1 MKTNIDNNIN
11 KKENYDEEN
20 TNKHTKTNVTNIT
33 KNKIKRKNKVGGM
46 ALFNGLLIRNRKRE
60 VVTNLYGDEIKIQI
74 KDLNGYV
81 DNQNGKPKFNILN
94 LPMVRG
100 VNNIF
105 KTVIS
110 STPYVISSAKKI
122 VEDIV
127 NSEDDEDDIEIN
139 NFMLTAGYLIATT
152 IIFSMFILIPNLVS
166 LFFADNI
173 KNLVQVILQIAMFS
187 GYLIMLSRVK
197 MLKSLFEYHGAE
209 HKVINAYEDL
219 EQDEI
224 TVENV
229 KKHSR
234 FHKRCGGNFVMYLFI
249 TIALI
254 TLAIPSEGLFVKSII
269 QIVTIPLVIG
279 FAYEFLMLCAT
290 LPKFLSFICYPAMI
304 IQFVTTKEPSDDKIK
319 LAIYSLFGCVN
330 EDNTLTVKKY
340 LAKYKKDNLILNSS
354 GNVEFNLDDML
365 RVVSFVN
372 SIEKNKLFLN
382 IDTEI
387 LSYEDQIKLDTLF
400 DKIYKE
406 NIPLQYIL
414 GKQSFYKEEYLVTS
428 DVLIPRADSEILVE
442 KAIEYINK
450 YELKTLID
458 LCSGSGCLGISIAK
472 NSDIEKVFLTDISIK
487 AMNVARR
494 NISLNNA
501 DDKVLGLIS
510 NLLEVYL
517 KNDCKYDMIVSN
529 PPYIPTKDIEKLS
542 SVVKNEPNLALD
554 GGKTG
559 LDFYIKILE
568 EAKKVLREDGF
579 LIFEIGYD
587 QLEKITKLIK
597 KNKEYELL
605 ESVKDL
611 GGNDRVIVCR
621 FLRR

>member
-1 MKTNIDNNIN
+1 MKTNMDNNIN
-11 KKENYDEEN
+11 KKGNNDKKSLKNNVNN
-20 TNKHTKTNVTNIT
+20 TTK
-33 KNKIKRKNKVGGM
+33 KNTKRKNKVGGM
-46 ALFNGLLIRNRKRE
+46 ALFNGLLIRNRERE

-74 KDLNGYV
+74 KDLNGCV
-81 DNQNGKPKFNILN
+81 DNKNGKTKFNILN
-94 LPMVRG
+94 LPMIRG
-100 VNNIF
+100 INNIF

-127 NSEDDEDDIEIN
+127 NGDDEDDIEIN

-166 LFFADNI
+166 LFFTDSI
-173 KNLVQVILQIAMFS
+173 KNLVQVIIQIAMFS

-249 TIALI
+249 TIGII
-254 TLAIPSEGLFVKSII
+254 TLAIPSEGLLVKSII

-279 FAYEFLMLCAT
+279 FAYEFLMLCAM
-290 LPKFLSFICYPAMI
+290 LPKFLSFICYPAMV

-354 GNVEFNLDDML
+354 ENVAKEIEFNLDDML
-365 RVVSFVN
+365 RVVSFVT

-387 LSYEDQIKLDTLF
+387 LSYEDQIKLDTF
-400 DKIYKE
+400 FYKIYKE

-414 GKQSFYKEEYLVTS
+414 GKQSFYKEEYIVTN

-458 LCSGSGCLGISIAK
+458 LCSGSGCLGISIAN

-517 KNDCKYDMIVSN
+517 KNDCKYDIIVSN
-529 PPYIPTKDIEKLS
+529 PPYIPTKDIENLS
-542 SVVKNEPNLALD
+542 SVVKNEPHLALD

-568 EAKKVLREDGF
+568 ESKKVLREDGI

-597 KNKEYELL
+597 KHKEYELL